1 MAQKKTLFE
10 TLQEKE
16 ELQEQLHILQEHHTF
31 VDSPWVRF
39 GIILVVIALLTVF
52 FPMRTSIHLNDNLNF
67 KAVLGMVWTAE
78 QVRAEFNFPVY
89 KSSAVLKKETEKAR
103 DDEPLV
109 FLYDP
114 YIEKE
119 AYKKLQYIL
128 SLKKDSLRFS
138 EALPVAESK
147 ISEVLSSLP
156 NNEVQKKL
164 FAEQFEALLKTV
176 FSKGIINI
184 SVQILTTDFVAIRTS
199 ATNERIVPVSTILD
213 STKYQAF
220 VDKLINSTI
229 SDTFR
234 LAAQRLSQL
243 FIKPNCTYSVSLT
256 EQAKAAAVESVP
268 KTVGIV
274 RQGEIVVE
282 RGEVV
287 DEQIIQK
294 LQSYDNIRLFDQQ
307 QVFNWYMLIGAF
319 ILSSTIVLTMIVFM
333 NTNFKKYYLNN
344 YHLAGFLSPLVLVAL
359 MTWTTNIIETDLP
372 IQFAI
377 LIPAFSMLFAIL
389 YETKVAFLITVGM
402 ALVVA
407 GIRGGDYAVALAY
420 LSAGTIA
427 SYSVGQIQDRTQIL
441 KSLLYTF
448 IGFVIPIV
456 GISFAR
462 SVELNEVLLSCFIA
476 FINSAISPMISFGLL
491 IVVERVFNVVS
502 ELRLIEYQQMN
513 HPLLQELREKAPGT
527 YQHTITIA
535 NLVEAATREIG
546 GRPLLAKVGAFFHD
560 IGKLAKAEYFSEN
573 QLNIENK
580 HDRIVPKKSANIIR
594 NHVEDGIE
602 LAKEYRLP
610 QAIIDFI
617 PQHHGTMLIKHFYAV
632 AVEKAGDVEKVDE
645 RDYRYSGPK
654 PQSKEAAILMI
665 ADSVEAISR
674 TPIANDKDSL
684 RKAINGIIQERMGD
698 GQFDEC
704 DLTFKDLQIIT
715 EVFVKNL
722 VASSHSRVA
731 YKQMPNKSASSPIST
746 LKK

>member
-16 ELQEQLHILQEHHTF
+16 ELQEQLHILQDHHTF

-39 GIILVVIALLTVF
+39 GILFVVVALLTVF

-89 KSSAVLKKETEKAR
+89 KSSLVLKKETEKAR
-103 DDEPLV
+103 NDEPLV

-119 AYKKLQYIL
+119 AYSKLQYIL

-147 ISEVLSSLP
+147 ISEVLSALP
-156 NNEVQKKL
+156 TNEAQKRL
-164 FAEQFEALLKTV
+164 FAEQFEAVLKTV

-199 ATNERIVPVSTILD
+199 ATNEKIVPVSSILD

-220 VDKLINSTI
+220 VDKLINSTV

-243 FIKPNCTYSVSLT
+243 FIKPNCAYSVSLT
-256 EQAKAAAVESVP
+256 EQAKEAAVESVP
-268 KTVGIV
+268 KTIGIV

-294 LQSYDNIRLFDQQ
+294 LQSYDNIRLFEQQ

-319 ILSSTIVLTMIVFM
+319 ILSSTIVLTMVVFM
-333 NTNFKKYYLNN
+333 NSNFKKYFLNN
-344 YHLAGFLSPLVLVAL
+344 YHLAGFLSPLVLVGL
-359 MTWTTNIIETDLP
+359 MSWTTNSIETDLP

-448 IGFVIPIV
+448 IGFVVPIV

-476 FINSAISPMISFGLL
+476 FINSAISPMIAFGLL

-580 HDRIVPKKSANIIR
+580 HDRIAPKKSANIIR

-632 AVEKAGDVEKVDE
+632 AIEKAGDIESVDE
-645 RDYRYSGPK
+645 RDFRYSGPK

-674 TPIANDKDSL
+674 TPIANDKETL

-731 YKQMPNKSASSPIST
+731 YKQMPNKSSSSPISIP
-746 LKK
+746 KK

>member
-16 ELQEQLHILQEHHTF
+16 ELQEQLHILQEQHTLE
-31 VDSPWVRF
+31 DSQWIRF
-39 GIILVVIALLTVF
+39 GIIFTVIALLTVF

-78 QVRAEFNFPVY
+78 PVRAEFNFPIY
-89 KSSAVLKKETEKAR
+89 KSSAVYKNDIDIAR
-103 DDEPLV
+103 KNEPLV
-109 FLYDP
+109 FLYVP
-114 YIEKE
+114 YVEKE
-119 AYKKLQYIL
+119 ALNKLQYL
-128 SLKKDSLRFS
+128 LTFKKDSSRFS
-138 EALPVAESK
+138 QALPVTESK
-147 ISEVLSSLP
+147 FSEILAVLP
-156 NNEVQKKL
+156 QTDAQKKA
-164 FAEQFEALLKTV
+164 FASQFEVMLTTI

-184 SVQILTTDFVAIRTS
+184 PVQTLTTDFVSIRTS
-199 ATNERIVPVSTILD
+199 SVNEKVIPVSTILD
-213 STKYQAF
+213 STKYQVF

-243 FIKPNCTYSVSLT
+243 FIKPNLQYSVSLT
-256 EQAKAAAVESVP
+256 EQAKLAAVESVP
-268 KTVGIV
+268 KTIGIV
-274 RQGEIVVE
+274 RQGEMVVD

-287 DEQIIQK
+287 DEKITQK

-307 QVFNWYMLIGAF
+307 QVFNGFMLIGAF
-319 ILSSTIVLTMIVFM
+319 ILSATIVLTMVVYM
-333 NTNFKKYYLNN
+333 NINMKKYYRSN
-344 YHLAGFLSPLVLVAL
+344 YHLAGFLAPLVLVAFL
-359 MTWTTNIIETDLP
+359 VWITSIIETDLP
-372 IQFAI
+372 LQFAI
-377 LIPAFSMLFAIL
+377 LVPAFSMLFAIL

-427 SYSVGQIQDRTQIL
+427 SYSVGQIQDRAQIL

-448 IGFVIPIV
+448 VGFGLPIL

-462 SVELNEVLLSCFIA
+462 SVEFNEVLMSCFIA
-476 FINSAISPMISFGLL
+476 FLNSAISPIIAFGLL

-502 ELRLIEYQQMN
+502 ELRLLEYQQMN

-535 NLVEAATREIG
+535 NLVENATREIG

-580 HDRIVPKKSANIIR
+580 HDRLAPKKSAMIIR

-632 AVEKAGDVEKVDE
+632 AAEKAGSVDNVDE
-645 RDYRYSGPK
+645 RDFRYAGPK

-674 TPIANDKDSL
+674 TPIANDRESL
-684 RKAINGIIQERMGD
+684 RKAINGIIQERMSD

-731 YKQMPNKSASSPIST
+731 YKQMPTKSTTTST
-746 LKK
+746 VKK

>member
-16 ELQEQLHILQEHHTF
+16 ELQEQLHILQDHHTF

-39 GIILVVIALLTVF
+39 GILFVVVALLTVF

-78 QVRAEFNFPVY
+78 QVRAEFDFPVY
-89 KSSAVLKKETEKAR
+89 KSSILLKKEIEKAR
-103 DDEPLV
+103 NDEPLV

-119 AYKKLQYIL
+119 AYRKLQYIL

-138 EALPVAESK
+138 DALPVAESK
-147 ISEVLSSLP
+147 ISEILSAMP
-156 NNEVQKKL
+156 TNEAQKRL
-164 FAEQFEALLKTV
+164 FAEQFESVLKTV

-184 SVQILTTDFVAIRTS
+184 SVQILTTDFVVIRTS
-199 ATNERIVPVSTILD
+199 ATDEKIVPVSSILD

-220 VDKLINSTI
+220 VDKLINSTV

-243 FIKPNCTYSVSLT
+243 FIKPNCSYSVSLT
-256 EQAKAAAVESVP
+256 EQVKEAAVESVP
-268 KTVGIV
+268 KTIGIV

-282 RGEVV
+282 RGEVL

-307 QVFNWYMLIGAF
+307 QIFNWYMLIGAF
-319 ILSSTIVLTMIVFM
+319 ILSSTIVLTMVIFM
-333 NTNFKKYYLNN
+333 NSNLKKYFLNN
-344 YHLAGFLSPLVLVAL
+344 YHLAGFLSPLVLVGL
-359 MTWTTNIIETDLP
+359 MSWTTNSIETDLP

-448 IGFVIPIV
+448 IGFVVPIV

-476 FINSAISPMISFGLL
+476 FINSAISPMIAFGLL

-580 HDRIVPKKSANIIR
+580 HDRIAPKKSANIIR

-632 AVEKAGDVEKVDE
+632 AIEKAGDIESVDE
-645 RDYRYSGPK
+645 RDFRYSGPK

-674 TPIANDKDSL
+674 TPIANDKETL

-731 YKQMPNKSASSPIST
+731 YKQMPSKSTSSPISIP
-746 LKK
+746 KK

>member
-16 ELQEQLHILQEHHTF
+16 ELQEQLHILQDHHTF

-39 GIILVVIALLTVF
+39 SIILVVIALLTVF

-103 DDEPLV
+103 NDEPLV

-119 AYKKLQYIL
+119 AYKKLDYIL

-138 EALPVAESK
+138 QALPVAESK
-147 ISEVLSSLP
+147 IAEILTVLP
-156 NNEVQKKL
+156 NSEVQKKI
-164 FAEQFEALLKTV
+164 FAEQFQELLKTV

-199 ATNERIVPVSTILD
+199 GTNERIVPVSSILD
-213 STKYQAF
+213 STKYQAY
-220 VDKLINSTI
+220 VDKLINSTV

-307 QVFNWYMLIGAF
+307 QVFNWYMLIGAI
-319 ILSSTIVLTMIVFM
+319 ILSSTIVLTMVVFM
-333 NTNFKKYYLNN
+333 NSNFKKYYLNN
-344 YHLAGFLSPLVLVAL
+344 YHLAGFLSPLVFVAL
-359 MTWTTNIIETDLP
+359 MTWTTNSIETDLP

-389 YETKVAFLITVGM
+389 YDTKVAFLITVAM

-427 SYSVGQIQDRTQIL
+427 SYSVGQIQDRAQIL

-448 IGFVIPIV
+448 VGFVVPIV

-476 FINSAISPMISFGLL
+476 FINSAISPMIAFGLL

-645 RDYRYSGPK
+645 RDFRYSGPK

-674 TPIANDKDSL
+674 TPIANDKDTL
-684 RKAINGIIQERMGD
+684 RKAINGIIQERMSD

-731 YKQMPNKSASSPIST
+731 YKQMPNKTASSPVSIP
-746 LKK
+746 KK

>member
-16 ELQEQLHILQEHHTF
+16 ELQEQLHILQEQHTLE
-31 VDSPWVRF
+31 DSPWVRF
-39 GIILVVIALLTVF
+39 GIIFIVIALLTVF

-78 QVRAEFNFPVY
+78 PVRAEFNFPIY
-89 KSSAVLKKETEKAR
+89 KSSTVYKNDIDKAR
-103 DDEPLV
+103 KHEPLV

-114 YIEKE
+114 YVEKE
-119 AYKKLQYIL
+119 ALNKLRYLL
-128 SLKKDSLRFS
+128 SFKKDSSRFS
-138 EALPVAESK
+138 QALPVTESK
-147 ISEVLSSLP
+147 FSEILAVLP
-156 NNEVQKKL
+156 QTDAQKKV
-164 FAEQFEALLKTV
+164 FSSQFEVMLTTI

-184 SVQILTTDFVAIRTS
+184 PVQTLTTDFVSIRTTS
-199 ATNERIVPVSTILD
+199 VNEKVIPVSTILD
-213 STKYQAF
+213 STKYQVF

-234 LAAQRLSQL
+234 IAAQRLSQL
-243 FIKPNCTYSVSLT
+243 FIKPNLQYSVSLT
-256 EQAKAAAVESVP
+256 EQAKLAAVESVP
-268 KTVGIV
+268 KTIGIV
-274 RQGEIVVE
+274 RQGEMVVD

-287 DEQIIQK
+287 DEKITQK
-294 LQSYDNIRLFDQQ
+294 LQSYDNIRLYDLQQ
-307 QVFNWYMLIGAF
+307 IFNWYMLIGAF
-319 ILSSTIVLTMIVFM
+319 ILSATIVLTMVVYM
-333 NTNFKKYYLNN
+333 NINMKKYYRSN
-344 YHLAGFLSPLVLVAL
+344 YHLAGFLAPLVITAL
-359 MTWTTNIIETDLP
+359 MVWITSVIETDLP
-372 IQFAI
+372 LQFAV
-377 LIPAFSMLFAIL
+377 LVPAFSMLFAIL

-427 SYSVGQIQDRTQIL
+427 SYSVGQIQDRAQIL

-448 IGFVIPIV
+448 VGFGLPIL

-462 SVELNEVLLSCFIA
+462 SVEFNEVLMSCFIA
-476 FINSAISPMISFGLL
+476 FLNSAISPMVAFGLL

-502 ELRLIEYQQMN
+502 ELRLLEYQQMN

-535 NLVEAATREIG
+535 NLVENATREIG

-580 HDRIVPKKSANIIR
+580 HDRLAPKKSAMIIR

-617 PQHHGTMLIKHFYAV
+617 PQHHGTMLIKHFFAV
-632 AVEKAGDVEKVDE
+632 AAEKAGSVDNVDE
-645 RDYRYSGPK
+645 RDFRYAGPK

-674 TPIANDKDSL
+674 TPIANDRDSL
-684 RKAINGIIQERMGD
+684 RKAINGIIQERMSD

-731 YKQMPNKSASSPIST
+731 YKQMPSKTTTPNNI
-746 LKK
+746 KK